1 MVDEPILEEA
11 LIVHVEAAA
20 LIAHITND
28 RSPLNATQ
36 FTTPKDYAHAV
47 DPERTPDFRLWLEAT
62 RKEYELL
69 DKTMGCWEVV
79 DIDTLPNDANLVF
92 KLKYKNGEYDR
103 HKARIVA
110 LGYQQRKN
118 VDYFVS
124 FSPTASYVT
133 IRLVLA
139 LTALPH
145 WYGVD
150 LDATGAFISAPLP
163 PEEQVYLKGVPGYE
177 LPKGKCLL
185 LKKTIY
191 GLVQAPL
198 SYFKFC
204 KEVYAKVGL
213 RQLDCDECVFV
224 KCSQNIKGQP
234 PLSVENI
241 IESGAFTQR

>member
-1 MVDEPILEEA
+1 M
-11 LIVHVEAAA
+11 
-20 LIAHITND
+20 
-28 RSPLNATQ
+28 
-36 FTTPKDYAHAV
+36 
-47 DPERTPDFRLWLEAT
+47 LEAT

-79 DIDTLPNDANLVF
+79 DIDTLTQDANLSGVKWVF
-92 KLKYKNGEYDR
+92 KIKYKNGEYER

-118 VDYFVS
+118 VDFFAS

-150 LDATGAFISAPLP
+150 LDATSAFISAPLP
-163 PEEQVYLKGVPGYE
+163 PEEQVYLKGIPGYD
-177 LPKGKCLL
+177 LPKGKCLR

-198 SYFKFC
+198 SYFKFMRGSLC
-204 KEVYAKVGL
+204 QSRTTSARL
-213 RQLDCDECVFV
+213 
-224 KCSQNIKGQP
+224 
-234 PLSVENI
+234 
-241 IESGAFTQR
+241 